1 MTRRRA
7 ELLWDD
13 TRLESPHAQQD
24 KADRVRR
31 MFDAVAPSYER
42 INKIFSGGRDSY
54 WRRQA
59 VRLAEVRAD
68 DTLLD
73 VCTGTGNFAR
83 AFADGRPRPR
93 LICGCDFSTGMLAR
107 AVGRGSTAVTWC
119 QGDGLNLPFRDGAY
133 SLVSCAFGVRNF
145 QDLGA
150 CLGEFVRILVPGGR
164 AVILE
169 FSRPRHRGVR
179 WAYELYSARV
189 MPWAA
194 TLVSGD
200 RTGAYRYLP
209 QSVLSFP
216 DSAEM
221 EGRLRG
227 AGFDRVESHR
237 LTFGVVTVY
246 VAWKGV
252 DG

>member
-1 MTRRRA
+1 MTRRSA
-7 ELLWDD
+7 ELLWDE

-54 WRRQA
+54 WRRHA
-59 VRLAEVRAD
+59 VRLAGVRAA

-73 VCTGTGNFAR
+73 VCTGTGDFAR
-83 AFADGRPRPR
+83 TFADGQPQPR
-93 LICGCDFSTGMLAR
+93 LICGCDFSAGMLAR
-107 AVGRGSTAVTWC
+107 AVDRESTLVTWC
-119 QGDGLNLPFRDGAY
+119 QADGLELPFGDGAY

-145 QDLGA
+145 QDLDA
-150 CLGEFVRILVPGGR
+150 SLAEFLRILVPGGR
-164 AVILE
+164 VVILE
-169 FSRPRHRGVR
+169 FSRPRHRWVR
-179 WAYELYSARV
+179 WAYELYSVRL

-194 TLVSGD
+194 TWVSGD

-221 EGRLRG
+221 TERLHG

-246 VAWKGV
+246 LAWKGV

>member
-1 MTRRRA
+1 MTRRDA

-13 TRLESPHAQQD
+13 TRLEAPHAQQD

-42 INKIFSGGRDSY
+42 INKIFSGGRDAS
-54 WRRQA
+54 WRRQS
-59 VRLAEVRAD
+59 VRLAGVRAD

-73 VCTGTGNFAR
+73 VCTGTGDLAR
-83 AFADGRPRPR
+83 TFADGRPRPR
-93 LICGCDFSTGMLAR
+93 QICGCDFSAGMLAR
-107 AVGRGSTAVTWC
+107 AVDRGATAVTWC
-119 QGDGLNLPFRDGAY
+119 QADGMRLPFGDGAF

-145 QDLGA
+145 QDLDA
-150 CLGEFVRILVPGGR
+150 SLTEFLRILTPGGR

-169 FSRPRHRGVR
+169 FSRPRRRWVR
-179 WAYELYSARV
+179 WAYQLYSARL

-194 TLVSGD
+194 TWISGD

-221 EGRLRG
+221 EERLRG

-246 VAWKGV
+246 VAWKGAS
-252 DG
+252 G